1 MDTVRVIKMVEEVE
15 VLDMIMMMMNYP
27 VIMTITKKNTK
38 KDMKKDI

>member
-15 VLDMIMMMMNYP
+15 VLDMIMMMMNCT